1 VLLVPQIPGV
11 AADGASAVDPQLLAR
26 VLRPYKPHCR
36 YLRTAAV
43 RHPRAARSIAVASGT
58 FAIPESCYIA
68 STGHFN
74 AVEFNICY
82 NQLTYCLLA
91 KCIEDEALAVL
102 DGWTLARFSQHQL
115 SDYLIARFFSAF
127 HKPLTAQTFQGEVEI
142 VQIVPRRGATFM
154 KTVCRFSDQGGG
166 RAEGGA
172 TIAIISAEHVGHEAS
187 GGCGNHAQ

>member
-1 VLLVPQIPGV
+1 MLLVPQV
-11 AADGASAVDPQLLAR
+11 RRATTEDGAAVDPRLLAR
-26 VLRPYKPHCR
+26 VLTPYKPHCR
-36 YLRTAAV
+36 YLRSAV
-43 RHPRAARSIAVASGT
+43 IRYTGARSIARASGT

-91 KCIEDEALAVL
+91 KCIEDRVLAAFH
-102 DGWTLARFSQHQL
+102 GWTLAEFSRRQL

-127 HKPLTAQTFQGEVEI
+127 HKPLTAPTFQGEVEI
-142 VQIVPRRGATFM
+142 AQVAIRRDATFM
-154 KTVCRFSDQGGG
+154 KTVCRFSDHDGG

-172 TIAIISAEHVGHEAS
+172 TIAILGSESAKRG
-187 GGCGNHAQ
+187 

>member
-1 VLLVPQIPGV
+1 MLVVPRSRSEATAV
-11 AADGASAVDPQLLAR
+11 GAAVDPQLLAR
-26 VLRPYKPHCR
+26 VLVPYKPHCR

-43 RHPRAARSIAVASGT
+43 RYTAAKATAVASGT
-58 FAIPESCYIA
+58 FMIPESCYIA

-91 KCIEDEALAVL
+91 KCIEDGALEVF
-102 DGWTLARFSQHQL
+102 DGWTLAEFSRRQL

-127 HKPLTAQTFQGEVEI
+127 HKPLTAPTFRGEVEI
-142 VQIVPRRGATFM
+142 VQIAVRRDATFM
-154 KTVCRFSDQGGG
+154 KTVCRFSDDTGG

-172 TIAIISAEHVGHEAS
+172 TIAIVRREPVRHD
-187 GGCGNHAQ
+187 

>member
-1 VLLVPQIPGV
+1 VLLVPRING
-11 AADGASAVDPQLLAR
+11 AAPDLGTAVDAHLLAR
-26 VLRPYKPHCR
+26 VLTPYKSHCR

-43 RHPRAARSIAVASGT
+43 RYAATGSIAAATGT

-91 KCIEDEALAVL
+91 KCIEDGALEVF
-102 DGWTLARFSQHQL
+102 DGWTLAEFSRRQL

-127 HKPLTAQTFQGEVEI
+127 HKPLTAATFHGEVEI
-142 VQIVPRRGATFM
+142 AQVAVRRDATFM
-154 KTVCRFSDQGGG
+154 KTTCRFSDDAGG
-166 RAEGGA
+166 RAAGGA
-172 TIAIISAEHVGHEAS
+172 TIVVVNS
-187 GGCGNHAQ
+187 GGVSRD

>member
-1 VLLVPQIPGV
+1 MLLVPRPPR
-11 AADGASAVDPQLLAR
+11 AATDDGAAVDPQLLAR
-26 VLRPYKPHCR
+26 VLTPYKPHCR

-43 RHPRAARSIAVASGT
+43 RYAGARSIAVASGT
-58 FAIPESCYIA
+58 FSIPESCYIA

-91 KCIEDEALAVL
+91 KCIEDRVL
-102 DGWTLARFSQHQL
+102 DAFDGWTLAEFSHRQL

-127 HKPLTAQTFQGEVEI
+127 HKPLTAATFQGEVEI
-142 VQIVPRRGATFM
+142 AQVAVRRDATFM
-154 KTVCRFSDQGGG
+154 KTVCRFNDHDGG

-172 TIAIISAEHVGHEAS
+172 TIAIVSRAHVR
-187 GGCGNHAQ
+187 HA